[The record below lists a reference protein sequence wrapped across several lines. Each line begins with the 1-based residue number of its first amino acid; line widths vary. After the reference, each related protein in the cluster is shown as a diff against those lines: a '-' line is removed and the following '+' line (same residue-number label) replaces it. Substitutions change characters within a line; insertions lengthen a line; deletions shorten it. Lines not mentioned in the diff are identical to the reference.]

1 MLRSNYGEMI
11 IKKDSVLYHTSDEE
25 FIPKVINEKPML
37 FCTFHPSEYTGDN
50 KYVHYV
56 KIKRDISL
64 LFMIEY
70 IGNIK
75 IYSSL
80 SNIINHPNKNL
91 AKKHNNILQIIV
103 DILKKENFNGWFS
116 SIENKGFVEV
126 ALINDKNI
134 FNIIET
140 KNLNRN
146 WRNGNNLNNRVIT
159 KNWGKTY
166 EICTIER
173 PIILNI
179 HERYKD
185 MILQYIAYEKQSKY
199 PKEYIFQVIIGNAF
213 IYYFR

>member
-25 FIPKVINEKPML
+25 FIPNVINEKSML

-56 KIKRDISL
+56 KIKKDISL

-91 AKKHNNILQIIV
+91 AKKYNDILQIIA
-103 DILKKENFNGWFS
+103 DILKKENFN
-116 SIENKGFVEV
+116 
-126 ALINDKNI
+126 
-134 FNIIET
+134 
-140 KNLNRN
+140 
-146 WRNGNNLNNRVIT
+146 
-159 KNWGKTY
+159 
-166 EICTIER
+166 
-173 PIILNI
+173 
-179 HERYKD
+179 
-185 MILQYIAYEKQSKY
+185 
-199 PKEYIFQVIIGNAF
+199 
-213 IYYFR
+213 